1 MRDVTHADDG
11 PLFLDEDDV
20 HPEKGDIAVCR
31 CGRSDDYPFCD
42 GSHRSVNDE
51 SDDELVRYVAGER
64 KRVVAVEFADGTRL
78 SAPELVAD
86 GDVAGDV
93 EGAGDREE

>member
-11 PLFLDEDDV
+11 PVFLDEDDL
-20 HPEKGDIAVCR
+20 HPEKGDVAVCR

-42 GSHRSVNDE
+42 GTHRTVEDE
-51 SDDELVRYVAGER
+51 PDDDLVRYVDGER

-78 SAPELVAD
+78 SASALVGAV
-86 GDVAGDV
+86 DVAGDV
-93 EGAGDREE
+93 DGDSA